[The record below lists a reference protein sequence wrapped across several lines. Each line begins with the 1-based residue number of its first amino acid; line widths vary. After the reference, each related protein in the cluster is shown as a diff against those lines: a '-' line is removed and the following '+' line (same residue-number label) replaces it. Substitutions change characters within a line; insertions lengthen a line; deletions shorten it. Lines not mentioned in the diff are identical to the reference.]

1 MFTLVVYFP
10 HVNTQPQDSTDSDTE
25 TEHICS
31 QITLDEFT
39 SAISLARSD
48 KQLREIL
55 GQKYNL
61 PAQFIFIAAHDA
73 IKNNKLDM
81 LGHVLRLNSVLP
93 SDSLLRIDDEL
104 MLMHLHKA
112 VTKNQM
118 DAFRLLLQNIKEP
131 KQYQAMTE
139 LQAIAILAAQFGN
152 MAVVQLLCV
161 NYSFCMR
168 QTKQG
173 TSVFIELARAKPQD
187 PTVTIASVFSDILE
201 VNTVYVNTQEPDGN
215 TALHVVTE
223 RGDYKSIKV
232 LLMNGACASL
242 PNAQGKTALDLAR
255 EKEADQEIIELL
267 EEAFQKQTPA
277 ECSLYHA
284 AIEDNLES
292 MQKLLD
298 LGLPVDS
305 KWLNGETAL
314 IAAAKV
320 GNTKMVKFLLSA
332 GASPIP
338 LGCYWPDLPAMIA
351 MLADHAEVAFI
362 LMQSTEDYLLRAN
375 NHEKKHIKMQLVALL
390 HHCCR
395 VGAVKVAKMVLNS
408 RARINPN
415 TEFRKHRAPIHI
427 AAKYGQLSMIKLLI
441 AYKADVTLRTEIYCN
456 TALHYACFYGHLDIA
471 QFLLSQMKVSIN
483 CTNIQHETPL
493 YCVLRRQL
501 TPNEKKSYV
510 REDSVVF
517 LIRAGAFLL
526 KPGRHKC
533 ELKQLSLQV
542 AEQRWNFVPEQTIK
556 LLLVLRD
563 EERSF
568 SLASEARLVIRGA
581 MQVQVSEETVSQLGL
596 PYRLQEYI
604 LLKDWFST

>member
-1 MFTLVVYFP
+1 M
-10 HVNTQPQDSTDSDTE
+10 
-25 TEHICS
+25 CS

-39 SAISLARSD
+39 SAVSLARSD
-48 KQLREIL
+48 KQLKEIL

-73 IKNNKLDM
+73 IKHNKLDM

-93 SDSLLRIDDEL
+93 PDSLLRIDDEL

-131 KQYQAMTE
+131 TQYQAMTE

-187 PTVTIASVFSDILE
+187 PAVTIASVFSDILE

-215 TALHVVTE
+215 TALHVLTE
-223 RGDYKSIKV
+223 RGDYESIKV
-232 LLMNGACASL
+232 LLMYGACPSL

-255 EKEADQEIIELL
+255 EKEADQEIIELF
-267 EEAFQKQTPA
+267 EEASQKQTPT

-284 AIEDNLES
+284 AIEDDFKS
-292 MQKLLD
+292 VQKLLD
-298 LGLPVDS
+298 QGLPIDS

-320 GNTKMVKFLLSA
+320 GNTKMVTFLLSS

-441 AYKADVTLRTEIYCN
+441 AYKADVALRTEIYCN

-471 QFLLSQMKVSIN
+471 QFLLSQMRVSIN

-501 TPNEKKSYV
+501 TPNEKNSYV

-563 EERSF
+563 EDRSF